1 MHAGAQLTFSIIL
14 SSESPAEETI
24 LVIVKIGFPMSS
36 ERIEV
41 ILHRHAQMV

>member
-1 MHAGAQLTFSIIL
+1 MHAGAQLTFPIIL
-14 SSESPAEETI
+14 SSESCAEETI
-24 LVIVKIGFPMSS
+24 LAVVKIGLPMSS